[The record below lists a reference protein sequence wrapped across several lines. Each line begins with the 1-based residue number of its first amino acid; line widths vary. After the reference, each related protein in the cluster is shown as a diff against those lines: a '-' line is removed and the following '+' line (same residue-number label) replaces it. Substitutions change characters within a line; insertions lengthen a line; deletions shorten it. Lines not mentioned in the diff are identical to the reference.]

1 MLLHAQ
7 LMKGS
12 SRFEFYPVA
21 RTFSQSKM
29 GNDIAMKLHR
39 VGSEVLGSAVLVM
52 TVIGSGEMAT
62 NLSSDT
68 GVQLLINSVSTA
80 AILYALITLLAD
92 ISGAHFNPLVTLVLA
107 YKREMK
113 IAETF
118 QFIIAQFI
126 GALIGAGL
134 ANLVFDLP
142 VFTASAK
149 VRSGGH
155 LFLSEIIATAGLI
168 FIIFA
173 ALDQKR
179 DKKIPTLV
187 ACWIGAAYFFT
198 SSTSFANPAVTFAR
212 GWSDTFAGIAPK
224 SIAPFIAAQLLGA
237 IVGLLLSQSLSV
249 KSKGKK

>member
-1 MLLHAQ
+1 
-7 LMKGS
+7 
-12 SRFEFYPVA
+12 
-21 RTFSQSKM
+21 
-29 GNDIAMKLHR
+29 
-39 VGSEVLGSAVLVM
+39 M
-52 TVIGSGEMAT
+52 TVIGSGEMAQ

-68 GVQLLINSVSTA
+68 GVQLLINSISTA
-80 AILYALITLLAD
+80 AILYALITLLSE
-92 ISGAHFNPLVTLVLA
+92 ISGAHFNPLVTLVLT

-113 IAETF
+113 ISETV
-118 QFIIAQFI
+118 QYIIAQFF

-134 ANLVFDLP
+134 ANLIFDLP
-142 VFTASAK
+142 VFSASTK

-237 IVGLLLSQSLSV
+237 ILGLILSQSLSV
-249 KSKGKK
+249 KNKGKK

>member
-1 MLLHAQ
+1 MA
-7 LMKGS
+7 
-12 SRFEFYPVA
+12 
-21 RTFSQSKM
+21 
-29 GNDIAMKLHR
+29 
-39 VGSEVLGSAVLVM
+39 GSELFGSAVLVM
-52 TVIGSGEMAT
+52 TVIGSGEMAQ

-68 GVQLLINSVSTA
+68 GVQLLINSLSTA
-80 AILYALITLLAD
+80 AILYALITLLSD

-113 IAETF
+113 IAQTI
-118 QFIIAQFI
+118 QFIVAQFV

-134 ANLVFDLP
+134 ANLIFDLP
-142 VFTASAK
+142 VFTASTK
-149 VRSGGH
+149 VRSGGN
-155 LFLSEIIATAGLI
+155 LFLSEIVATAGLI

-237 IVGLLLSQSLSV
+237 ILGLILSQSLSV

>member
-1 MLLHAQ
+1 
-7 LMKGS
+7 
-12 SRFEFYPVA
+12 
-21 RTFSQSKM
+21 M
-29 GNDIAMKLHR
+29 GKDVAMKLR
-39 VGSEVLGSAVLVM
+39 KVGSEVLGSAVLVM

-62 NLSSDT
+62 NLSPDT
-68 GVQLLINSVSTA
+68 SIQLLINSLSTA

-92 ISGAHFNPLVTLVLA
+92 LSGAHFNPLVTLVLA

-113 IAETF
+113 ISETV
-118 QFIIAQFI
+118 QYILAQFI

-142 VFTASAK
+142 LFTASTK

-224 SIAPFIAAQLLGA
+224 SIAPFIAAQLIGA
-237 IVGLLLSQSLSV
+237 ILGLLLSQSLSV

>member
-1 MLLHAQ
+1 MAQ
-7 LMKGS
+7 AFTPPELGDDVS
-12 SRFEFYPVA
+12 
-21 RTFSQSKM
+21 
-29 GNDIAMKLHR
+29 MKLR
-39 VGSEVLGSAVLVM
+39 KVGSEVLGSAVLVM
-52 TVIGSGEMAT
+52 TVIGSGEMAE

-68 GVQLLINSVSTA
+68 GIQLLINSLSTA

-92 ISGAHFNPLVTLVLA
+92 IGGAHFNPLVTLVLT

-113 IAETF
+113 ISETV
-118 QFIIAQFI
+118 QYIIAQFF

-134 ANLVFDLP
+134 ANLIFDLP
-142 VFTASAK
+142 VFTASTK

-155 LFLSEIIATAGLI
+155 LLLSEIIATAGLI

-237 IVGLLLSQSLSV
+237 ILGLILSQSLSV

>member
-1 MLLHAQ
+1 MNIL

-12 SRFEFYPVA
+12 FRLQFYPVA
-21 RTFSQSKM
+21 KAFSQSKV
-29 GNDIAMKLHR
+29 GNDVAMNLR
-39 VGSEVLGSAVLVM
+39 AVGSELLGSAVLVM

-68 GVQLLINSVSTA
+68 GVQLLINSLSTA

-92 ISGAHFNPLVTLVLA
+92 LSGAHFNPLVTLILA
-107 YKREMK
+107 FKREMK
-113 IAETF
+113 VAETLRYIF
-118 QFIIAQFI
+118 AQFI

-142 VFTASAK
+142 VFTASTK
-149 VRSGGH
+149 VRSGGN

-173 ALDQKR
+173 AIDQKR

-212 GWSDTFAGIAPK
+212 GWSDTFAGIAPE
-224 SIAPFIAAQLLGA
+224 SIAPFIAAQLIGA
-237 IVGLLLSQSLSV
+237 VLGLLLSQSLSV

>member
-1 MLLHAQ
+1 MA
-7 LMKGS
+7 
-12 SRFEFYPVA
+12 
-21 RTFSQSKM
+21 
-29 GNDIAMKLHR
+29 
-39 VGSEVLGSAVLVM
+39 GSELFGSAVLVM
-52 TVIGSGEMAT
+52 TVIGSGEMAQ

-68 GVQLLINSVSTA
+68 GVQLLINSLSTA
-80 AILYALITLLAD
+80 AILYALITLLSD

-107 YKREMK
+107 CKREMK
-113 IAETF
+113 IAQTI
-118 QFIIAQFI
+118 QFIVAQFV

-134 ANLVFDLP
+134 ANLIFDLP
-142 VFTASAK
+142 VFTASTK
-149 VRSGGH
+149 VRSGGN
-155 LFLSEIIATAGLI
+155 LFLSEIVATAGLI

-237 IVGLLLSQSLSV
+237 ILGLILSQSLSV
-249 KSKGKK
+249 KSQGKK

>member
-1 MLLHAQ
+1 MAQ
-7 LMKGS
+7 AFTPPELGDDVS
-12 SRFEFYPVA
+12 
-21 RTFSQSKM
+21 
-29 GNDIAMKLHR
+29 MKLR
-39 VGSEVLGSAVLVM
+39 KVGSEVLGSAVLVM
-52 TVIGSGEMAT
+52 TVIGSGEMAE

-68 GVQLLINSVSTA
+68 GIQLLINSLSTA

-92 ISGAHFNPLVTLVLA
+92 IGGAHFNPLVTLVLA

-113 IAETF
+113 ISETV
-118 QFIIAQFI
+118 QYIIAQFF

-134 ANLVFDLP
+134 ANLIFDLP
-142 VFTASAK
+142 VFTASTK

-237 IVGLLLSQSLSV
+237 ILGLILSQSLSV

>member
-1 MLLHAQ
+1 MAQ
-7 LMKGS
+7 
-12 SRFEFYPVA
+12 A
-21 RTFSQSKM
+21 FSWSKM
-29 GNDIAMKLHR
+29 GKDVAMKLSK

-62 NLSSDT
+62 NLSPDT
-68 GVQLLINSVSTA
+68 GIQLLINSLSTA

-113 IAETF
+113 LAETV
-118 QFIIAQFI
+118 QFIFAQFI

-142 VFTASAK
+142 LFTASTK

-212 GWSDTFAGIAPK
+212 GWSDTFAGIAPG
-224 SIAPFIAAQLLGA
+224 SIAPFIAAQLIGA
-237 IVGLLLSQSLSV
+237 ILGLLLSQSLSV

>member
-1 MLLHAQ
+1 
-7 LMKGS
+7 
-12 SRFEFYPVA
+12 
-21 RTFSQSKM
+21 M
-29 GNDIAMKLHR
+29 GKDVSMKLR
-39 VGSEVLGSAVLVM
+39 NIGSEVLGSAVLVM

-62 NLSSDT
+62 NLSPDT
-68 GVQLLINSVSTA
+68 GVQLLINSLSTA

-113 IAETF
+113 IAETV
-118 QFIIAQFI
+118 QYVIAQFS

-142 VFTASAK
+142 LFTASTK
-149 VRSGGH
+149 VRNGGH

-224 SIAPFIAAQLLGA
+224 SIAPFIAAQLIGA
-237 IVGLLLSQSLSV
+237 ILGLLLSQSLSV

>member
-1 MLLHAQ
+1 
-7 LMKGS
+7 MKGS

-21 RTFSQSKM
+21 HAFSWPKV
-29 GNDIAMKLHR
+29 GNDVAMKLR
-39 VGSEVLGSAVLVM
+39 KVGSEVLGSAVLVM

-68 GVQLLINSVSTA
+68 GVQLLINSLSTA

-113 IAETF
+113 ISETVQYIF
-118 QFIIAQFI
+118 AQFI
-126 GALIGAGL
+126 GTLIGAGL
-134 ANLVFDLP
+134 ANLIFDLP
-142 VFTASAK
+142 LFTASTK
-149 VRSGGH
+149 VRSGGN

-173 ALDQKR
+173 AIDQKR
-179 DKKIPTLV
+179 DKKIPALV

-212 GWSDTFAGIAPK
+212 GWSDTFAGIAPE
-224 SIAPFIAAQLLGA
+224 SIAPFIAAQLVGA
-237 IVGLLLSQSLSV
+237 VLGLLLSQSLSI

>member
-1 MLLHAQ
+1 
-7 LMKGS
+7 
-12 SRFEFYPVA
+12 
-21 RTFSQSKM
+21 M
-29 GNDIAMKLHR
+29 GKDVSMKLR
-39 VGSEVLGSAVLVM
+39 NIGSEVLGTTVLVM

-62 NLSSDT
+62 NLSTDT
-68 GVQLLINSVSTA
+68 GVQLLFNSLSTA

-113 IAETF
+113 ISETV
-118 QFIIAQFI
+118 QYILAQFS

-134 ANLVFDLP
+134 ANLLFELP
-142 VFTASAK
+142 VFTASTK
-149 VRSGGH
+149 VRNGGH

-224 SIAPFIAAQLLGA
+224 SIAATVTIGINALRIP
-237 IVGLLLSQSLSV
+237 
-249 KSKGKK
+249 

>member
-1 MLLHAQ
+1 
-7 LMKGS
+7 
-12 SRFEFYPVA
+12 
-21 RTFSQSKM
+21 
-29 GNDIAMKLHR
+29 MKLR
-39 VGSEVLGSAVLVM
+39 MAGSELFGSAVLVM
-52 TVIGSGEMAT
+52 TVIGSGEMAE

-68 GVQLLINSVSTA
+68 GIQLLINSLSTA

-92 ISGAHFNPLVTLVLA
+92 IGGAHFNPLVTLVLA

-113 IAETF
+113 ISETV
-118 QFIIAQFI
+118 QYIIAQFF

-134 ANLVFDLP
+134 ANLIFDLP
-142 VFTASAK
+142 VFTASTK
-149 VRSGGH
+149 VRSGGN
-155 LFLSEIIATAGLI
+155 LFLSEIVATAGLI

-237 IVGLLLSQSLSV
+237 ILGLILSQSLSV

>member
-1 MLLHAQ
+1 MAQ
-7 LMKGS
+7 
-12 SRFEFYPVA
+12 A
-21 RTFSQSKM
+21 FSQSKM
-29 GNDIAMKLHR
+29 GKDVSMKLR
-39 VGSEVLGSAVLVM
+39 NIGSEVLGTAVLVM

-62 NLSSDT
+62 NLSTDT
-68 GVQLLINSVSTA
+68 GVQLLINSLSTA

-113 IAETF
+113 ISETV
-118 QFIIAQFI
+118 QYILAQFS

-134 ANLVFDLP
+134 ANLLFELP
-142 VFTASAK
+142 LFTASTK
-149 VRSGGH
+149 IRNGGH

-224 SIAPFIAAQLLGA
+224 SIAPFIAAQLIGA
-237 IVGLLLSQSLSV
+237 ILGLLLSQSLSV

>member
-1 MLLHAQ
+1 
-7 LMKGS
+7 MKGS
-12 SRFEFYPVA
+12 SQNEFYPVA
-21 RTFSQSKM
+21 LAFSWSMM
-29 GNDIAMKLHR
+29 GNDVAVNLRR
-39 VGSEVLGSAVLVM
+39 VRSEVLGSAVLVM

-68 GVQLLINSVSTA
+68 GVQLLSNSLSTA

-92 ISGAHFNPLVTLVLA
+92 ISGAHFNPLVTLVMA

-113 IAETF
+113 ISETF
-118 QFIIAQFI
+118 QYIFAQFI

-134 ANLVFDLP
+134 ANLIFDLP
-142 VFTASAK
+142 IFTASTK
-149 VRSGGH
+149 IRSGGH
-155 LFLSEIIATAGLI
+155 LFLSEINSTAGLI

-173 ALDQKR
+173 AIDQKR

-212 GWSDTFAGIAPK
+212 GWSDTFAGIAPE
-224 SIAPFIAAQLLGA
+224 SIAPFIAAQLIGA
-237 IVGLLLSQSLSV
+237 VLGLLISQSLSV

>member
-1 MLLHAQ
+1 M
-7 LMKGS
+7 S
-12 SRFEFYPVA
+12 
-21 RTFSQSKM
+21 
-29 GNDIAMKLHR
+29 NDVAMKLRR

-52 TVIGSGEMAT
+52 TVIGSGEMAE

-68 GVQLLINSVSTA
+68 GIALLANSLSTA
-80 AILYALITLLAD
+80 AILYLLITLLAD

-113 IAETF
+113 IFETV
-118 QFIIAQFI
+118 QFILAQFI

-142 VFTASAK
+142 VFTASTK

-168 FIIFA
+168 FIILA

-224 SIAPFIAAQLLGA
+224 SIAPFIAAQLIGAVLGLA
-237 IVGLLLSQSLSV
+237 LSQSLSV

>member
-1 MLLHAQ
+1 MNAL

-12 SRFEFYPVA
+12 FHFQFYPVA
-21 RTFSQSKM
+21 QAFSQPKM
-29 GNDIAMKLHR
+29 GNDVAMKLRR
-39 VGSEVLGSAVLVM
+39 VGSEVLGTAVLVM
-52 TVIGSGEMAT
+52 TVIGSGKMAT
-62 NLSSDT
+62 NLSDDT
-68 GVQLLINSVSTA
+68 GVQLLINSLSTA

-92 ISGAHFNPLVTLVLA
+92 VSGAHFNPLVTLVLA

-113 IAETF
+113 LAETA
-118 QFIIAQFI
+118 QFILAQFI

-134 ANLVFDLP
+134 ANLIFDLP
-142 VFTASAK
+142 VFTASTK
-149 VRSGGH
+149 VRSGSN
-155 LFLSEIIATAGLI
+155 LFLSEVIATAGLI

-173 ALDQKR
+173 AIDQKR

-212 GWSDTFAGIAPK
+212 GWSDTFAGIAPE
-224 SIAPFIAAQLLGA
+224 SIAAFIAAQLIGA
-237 IVGLLLSQSLSV
+237 VLGLLLSQSLSV

>member
-1 MLLHAQ
+1 MAQ
-7 LMKGS
+7 AFTPPELGDDVS
-12 SRFEFYPVA
+12 
-21 RTFSQSKM
+21 
-29 GNDIAMKLHR
+29 MKLR
-39 VGSEVLGSAVLVM
+39 KVGSEVLGSAVLVM
-52 TVIGSGEMAT
+52 TVIGSGEMAE

-68 GVQLLINSVSTA
+68 GIQLLINSLSTA

-92 ISGAHFNPLVTLVLA
+92 IGGAHFNPLVTLVLA

-113 IAETF
+113 ISETV
-118 QFIIAQFI
+118 QYIIAQFF

-134 ANLVFDLP
+134 ANLIFDLP
-142 VFTASAK
+142 VFTASTK

-155 LFLSEIIATAGLI
+155 LLLSEIIATAGLI

-237 IVGLLLSQSLSV
+237 ILGLILSQSLSV